1 MEQLEIALKDE
12 INRARTEAD
21 ESHKAA
27 MNSYGA
33 GYDAGYRDG
42 LSRALQMLHNID
54 LYEREQP

>member
-1 MEQLEIALKDE
+1 MDRFEIALKEE
-12 INRARTEAD
+12 INRARIEAD
-21 ESHKAA
+21 ESHKLA

-42 LSRALQMLHNID
+42 LSRALQMIHNID